1 MPRFYTTH
9 QVAQLMGVTIP
20 TVVSWC
26 ERGMI
31 DAHRTPGGH
40 RRIARED
47 LAAFASAR
55 GVNLPRSADDRAS
68 RILIVDD
75 ERDFS
80 EMLRDYLVIKG
91 FEVAVAHSGF
101 QAGLEVGRFDP
112 DLVLLDILMPDADG
126 FEVLRTLREDPQTSS
141 VPVVACTAFRDAA
154 LDARV
159 ARERFDGF
167 VEKPLNM
174 SGLLDLIRKTLD
186 IDEPSL
192 DQSSS

>member
-1 MPRFYTTH
+1 M
-9 QVAQLMGVTIP
+9 MGVSIP

-26 ERGMI
+26 ESGLI
-31 DAHRTPGGH
+31 DAHRTAGGH
-40 RRIARED
+40 RRIAHAD
-47 LAAFASAR
+47 LVAFAEPR
-55 GVNLPRSADDRAS
+55 GVVLPRSARDDPP

-80 EMLRDYLVIKG
+80 EMLRDYLSIKG

-101 QAGLEVGRFDP
+101 QAGLEVGRFQP

-126 FEVLRTLREDPQTSS
+126 FEVLRTLREDPETRSL
-141 VPVVACTAFRDAA
+141 PVVACTAFRDAA

-174 SGLLDLIRKTLD
+174 SGLLDLVRRTLNLED
-186 IDEPSL
+186 GPFTPPS
-192 DQSSS
+192 